1 VKKSNSSGLLFRTA
15 AKPPAPVNSFCRS
28 QSVLGPHW
36 ASSAR
41 ALCIRTTT
49 TTTTTNTNTTTSL
62 AVTTTYR
69 HLYRPST
76 PTLSL

>member
-1 VKKSNSSGLLFRTA
+1 LVRTGHL
-15 AKPPAPVNSFCRS
+15 PRAPF
-28 QSVLGPHW
+28 
-36 ASSAR
+36 

-49 TTTTTNTNTTTSL
+49 TNTNTTTTSL